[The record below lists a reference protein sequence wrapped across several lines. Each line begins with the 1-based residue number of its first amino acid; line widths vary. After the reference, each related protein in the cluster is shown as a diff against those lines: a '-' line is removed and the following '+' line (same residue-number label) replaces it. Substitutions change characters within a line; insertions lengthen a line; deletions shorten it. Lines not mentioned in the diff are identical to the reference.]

1 MIDWTKTDEQILAE
15 LLEEVSKP
23 TGRLVTFGDLD
34 AELGAEAYQVI
45 VGVFETAQSVNPSL
59 RPAFLALSTTGL
71 TLDSPSRLA
80 MIDQL
85 ATAGYGADG
94 SQPWPTQWVTQIK
107 AMAVTIRPR
116 WQIVGLSQEPTVNS
130 VAAERKSHELALAQ
144 QQREAE
150 FSAITEKWI
159 ATYSSGFHFISMK
172 KTSGDIPPTL
182 DDILEQLRGD

>member
-1 MIDWTKTDEQILAE
+1 VIDWTKTDEQILAE

-71 TLDSPSRLA
+71 TLDSPSRFA
-80 MIDQL
+80 MLDQL

-107 AMAVTIRPR
+107 AMAVTVRPR
-116 WQIVGLSQEPTVNS
+116 WQIAGLS
-130 VAAERKSHELALAQ
+130 
-144 QQREAE
+144 
-150 FSAITEKWI
+150 EK
-159 ATYSSGFHFISMK
+159 
-172 KTSGDIPPTL
+172 PTL
-182 DDILEQLRGD
+182 ESIALSRSATEANDKWDRVSRVVEDRLISGSITTWDQVREIVMSV